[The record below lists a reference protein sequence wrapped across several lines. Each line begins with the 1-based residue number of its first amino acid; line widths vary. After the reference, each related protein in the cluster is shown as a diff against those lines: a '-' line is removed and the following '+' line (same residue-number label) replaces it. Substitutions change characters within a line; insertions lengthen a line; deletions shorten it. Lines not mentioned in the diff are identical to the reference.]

1 MLLLKSV
8 FMALWFIFIYQAYHV
23 RLEMKKANKKE
34 YKELYH
40 IVLFVWF
47 IVTVMNIALNI
58 SDKFSCP

>member
-1 MLLLKSV
+1 
-8 FMALWFIFIYQAYHV
+8 
-23 RLEMKKANKKE
+23 MKKANKEE